1 MSDFWSGFFYGVAF
15 TLAVAGMGCWI
26 VWAGLELKDWLIEKL
41 KRKPS

>member
-15 TLAVAGMGCWI
+15 TLAVVALSCWI
-26 VWAGLELKDWLIEKL
+26 GWFAWEIKDWLIEKL